1 MSEIRNFNKEFVE
14 RTIDILEKCSKN
26 TEYEVT
32 LLLNCL
38 LALVT
43 LPIERNKVSKDK
55 VDTKTLQFRAD
66 CINELDRLKNQYQD
80 EIFNKEDKYTFNHIR
95 NSIAHLHIEVENSCY
110 KGIIENI
117 ILRDALTDK
126 KFKRKEYNFDISIS
140 VNKLREFSLYTANEY
155 LKCFF

>member
-43 LPIERNKVSKDK
+43 LPIERNKV
-55 VDTKTLQFRAD
+55 
-66 CINELDRLKNQYQD
+66 ILKP
-80 EIFNKEDKYTFNHIR
+80 
-95 NSIAHLHIEVENSCY
+95 SL
-110 KGIIENI
+110 
-117 ILRDALTDK
+117 LK
-126 KFKRKEYNFDISIS
+126 K
-140 VNKLREFSLYTANEY
+140 
-155 LKCFF
+155 